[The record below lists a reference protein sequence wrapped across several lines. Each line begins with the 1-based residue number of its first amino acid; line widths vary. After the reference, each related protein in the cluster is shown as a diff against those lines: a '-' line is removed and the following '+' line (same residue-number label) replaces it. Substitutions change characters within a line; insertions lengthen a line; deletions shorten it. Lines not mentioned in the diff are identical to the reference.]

1 MRLTIG
7 LTAFF
12 TPFVL
17 VLAAVTLQTPTAPI
31 STLIDNLSA
40 LIS

>member
-17 VLAAVTLQTPTAPI
+17 VCLAATQTAPAQALT
-31 STLIDNLSA
+31 SAVAQVSA
-40 LIS
+40 LLS